1 MKKITPRI
9 ITIIAFSVALN
20 YLGSTI
26 ALLLRLPIYL
36 DSVGTIFTGALLGPL
51 FGALTGLTTDIFS
64 LYYSPVQLCTGI
76 LAGLLLHQQLKVTKL
91 PFKTLWLTIP
101 GTVISSLITVC
112 LFGGITS
119 AGSSIIVQFLYGL
132 GFNQLASVLL
142 VQLITDYGDRLLSV
156 IIVTAVIAAL
166 PKRSFITK

>member
-1 MKKITPRI
+1 MASRRAYRRAPCSTAAGWAPKRGSRAATAILPKTPNLCALRH
-9 ITIIAFSVALN
+9 TVFCRWGKTGSLRHRLSPSIAK
-20 YLGSTI
+20 T
-26 ALLLRLPIYL
+26 
-36 DSVGTIFTGALLGPL
+36 
-51 FGALTGLTTDIFS
+51 
-64 LYYSPVQLCTGI
+64 SPVQLCTGI

-132 GFNQLASVLL
+132 GLNQLASVLL

>member
-1 MKKITPRI
+1 M
-9 ITIIAFSVALN
+9 
-20 YLGSTI
+20 
-26 ALLLRLPIYL
+26 
-36 DSVGTIFTGALLGPL
+36 
-51 FGALTGLTTDIFS
+51 TTDIFS

-101 GTVISSLITVC
+101 GTVTSSLITVC
-112 LFGGITS
+112 LFDGITS

>member
-1 MKKITPRI
+1 MVNNTIT
-9 ITIIAFSVALN
+9 
-20 YLGSTI
+20 
-26 ALLLRLPIYL
+26 
-36 DSVGTIFTGALLGPL
+36 
-51 FGALTGLTTDIFS
+51 
-64 LYYSPVQLCTGI
+64 
-76 LAGLLLHQQLKVTKL
+76 VT
-91 PFKTLWLTIP
+91 
-101 GTVISSLITVC
+101 SSLITVC
-112 LFGGITS
+112 LFDGITS